1 MKYNYEGERIR
12 NNNSVL
18 KEIIILLIGTGIAI
32 LLAFMITTFMLQKT
46 TMWDESMEPA
56 ISQDTKVIANK
67 AAYLIGKPKRN
78 DVVVFKKNG
87 DEHNY
92 YNIKRIIALPGE
104 TIQIINGIVY
114 INGDPLD
121 EKIKADP
128 IVTEGLADEQITL
141 EKGEYFVLGDNR
153 NKSEDSRY
161 SSVGIVSKKEILG
174 KVLVSI
180 SPKFA
185 FVQ

>member
-12 NNNSVL
+12 NHNNILREV
-18 KEIIILLIGTGIAI
+18 IIWMIGTVVAVF
-32 LLAFMITTFMLQKT
+32 LAFIIVNFCLQKT

-56 ISQDTKVIANK
+56 ITQNTKVIANK
-67 AAYLIGKPKRN
+67 LSYLIAKPKRN
-78 DVVVFKKNG
+78 DVIVFKKSG

-92 YNIKRIIALPGE
+92 YNIKRVIAVPGE
-104 TIQIINGIVY
+104 TIQIIDGVVY
-114 INGDPLD
+114 IDGEPLK
-121 EKIKADP
+121 EKIKVDS
-128 IVTEGLADEQITL
+128 IITEGLADEQITL

-161 SSVGIVSKKEILG
+161 SSVGIIYKKEIIG

-180 SPKFA
+180 KPKFSLI
-185 FVQ
+185 Q

>member
-12 NNNSVL
+12 NNNSIL
-18 KEIIILLIGTGIAI
+18 REIIILLIGTGVAV
-32 LLAFMITTFMLQKT
+32 LLAFIITTFMLQKT

-56 ISQDTKVIANK
+56 IAQDTKVIANK
-67 AAYLIGKPKRN
+67 AAYWIGKPKRN

-92 YNIKRIIALPGE
+92 YNIKRVIALPGE
-104 TIQIINGIVY
+104 TIQIIDGVVY
-114 INGDPLD
+114 INGEPLD
-121 EKIKADP
+121 EKITVEP
-128 IVTEGLADEQITL
+128 IVTEGLADEQLTL

-161 SSVGIVSKKEILG
+161 SSVGIVSKKEISG

-180 SPKFA
+180 KPQFA
-185 FVQ
+185 FIQ